1 VRGSGTISLAIF
13 VIAYILL
20 NNWAGPVTCK
30 DGWASP
36 SIGRQGACSWH
47 GGVDRTRQNLAFW
60 GSVLLGFVAY
70 ELINVKTI
78 IGTTKISGEPHSAE
92 NEDNSA
98 KPKEPACPLCGKPMV
113 PRLAK
118 RGRNR
123 GNLFFGCSR
132 YPACRGT
139 RNIKDW
145 E

>member
-1 VRGSGTISLAIF
+1 MRGSGAISLAIF

-60 GSVLLGFVAY
+60 GSVILGFVAY
-70 ELINVKTI
+70 GLINVKTI
-78 IGTTKISGEPHSAE
+78 IEATKIWGEPPSAE
-92 NEDNSA
+92 TKDNPA
-98 KPKEPACPLCGKPMV
+98 KPKPACPLCGRPMV

-118 RGRNR
+118 RGRNT

-139 RNIKDW
+139 RNIKDR